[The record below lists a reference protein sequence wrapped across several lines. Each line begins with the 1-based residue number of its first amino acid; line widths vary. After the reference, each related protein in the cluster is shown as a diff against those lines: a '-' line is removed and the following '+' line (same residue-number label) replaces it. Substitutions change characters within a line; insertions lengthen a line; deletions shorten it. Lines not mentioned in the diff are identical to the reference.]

1 MQNGPN
7 KLLAYLRQGK
17 SRSAQILEKHLK
29 TKHAKKFHIITKL
42 SNDLKRVLIAER
54 ENGILLVKKF
64 SLIFYL
70 SKLILSVT
78 PT

>member
-1 MQNGPN
+1 MQNGPKN
-7 KLLAYLRQGK
+7 LLTNLRQQK
-17 SRSAQILEKHLK
+17 SRLAQILEKHLK
-29 TKHAKKFHIITKL
+29 TKHAKKLQIITKL

-54 ENGILLVKKF
+54 ENGIVLVKIF

-70 SKLILSVT
+70 SKLISSVT